1 MMFGAGGGGVQ
12 GAETTQVSIPNNVR
26 NGIWAIEWSSDR

>member
-12 GAETTQVSIPNNVR
+12 GAETTQVSIPNNVC
-26 NGIWAIEWSSDR
+26 ITSHVDAY